1 MFMVLEIYSPE
12 IRIACKR
19 KIAEISSDR
28 DSTMIFDKKSKI
40 IINVLINARFFKIF
54 L

>member
-1 MFMVLEIYSPE
+1 MLMVLEIYSPD

-28 DSTMIFDKKSKI
+28 DSTMVFEKKSKF
-40 IINVLINARFFKIF
+40 NN
-54 L
+54 